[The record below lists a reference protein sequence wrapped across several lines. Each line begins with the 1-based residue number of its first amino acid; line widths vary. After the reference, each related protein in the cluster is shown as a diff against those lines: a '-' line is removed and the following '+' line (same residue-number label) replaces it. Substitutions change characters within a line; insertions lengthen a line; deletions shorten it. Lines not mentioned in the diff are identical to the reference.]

1 MTRKRKNKLLDN
13 RIFWL
18 VVSLIASL
26 LIWMYLTGTQ
36 QEEIE
41 VELNGVQVVFEGED
55 VLQDTR
61 EYIIAN
67 VDNYFVDVTIRGTR
81 VNIGSLSTSD
91 VQAVI
96 DVSGI
101 SKTGYNS
108 RTYTLRYPDRV
119 DPNAVTLVSAEPA
132 TIGFDVTRMTT
143 KAIPVDCEFTGSTAE
158 GYIYDGI
165 EWEPTTVRVSG
176 TESQL
181 ANVASAYVEIA
192 YMDMDASRTVD
203 VPYTLLDSEGDPVS
217 TDGLELETDTISVTV
232 NINMTKQVPLTI
244 SANYGAGATE
254 ENTSVTV
261 DPANIMISGD
271 ASVVEG
277 INAIPVATI
286 DTTSFSASLT
296 DEFDIILPDG
306 VENLTGTTT
315 AEVTV
320 EVLNMETPSF
330 TVSDISSSGLPEGY
344 SAEVITQ
351 SLPVTIRGSAEDLAS
366 IRAENLS
373 AVADLSEISQTGDM
387 TVNVRIRVDGFPN
400 TGAIGTYQ
408 IAISVSRG
416 G

>member
-1 MTRKRKNKLLDN
+1 MIRKRKNKLLDN

-81 VNIGSLSTSD
+81 VNIGSLSASD

-203 VPYTLLDSEGDPVS
+203 VPYTLLDSEGNPVS

-277 INAIPVATI
+277 INAITVATI

-320 EVLNMETPSF
+320 EVLNMETQSF
-330 TVSDISSSGLPEGY
+330 TVSNISYSGLPEGC